1 MTMADEKQEAMAEAG
16 PKAQR
21 VGATLGAMIA
31 AFLLIAALAAILVWA
46 L

>member
-1 MTMADEKQEAMAEAG
+1 MADEKQQATAEAG
-16 PKAQR
+16 VKAQR

-31 AFLLIAALAAILVWA
+31 FFLVIAAIAVILVWA